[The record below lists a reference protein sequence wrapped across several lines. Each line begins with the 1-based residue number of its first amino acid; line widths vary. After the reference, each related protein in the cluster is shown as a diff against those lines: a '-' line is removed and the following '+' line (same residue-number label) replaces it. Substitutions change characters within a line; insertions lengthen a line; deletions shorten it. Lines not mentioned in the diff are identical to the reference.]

1 MGKKL
6 CDRRDGKLL
15 KIGGFE
21 KIWNCLKSKR
31 SENEV
36 HILKEIDV
44 TKLKKY
50 YDECKMDNEKL
61 TYFHLFAT
69 AVSKI
74 VYNKP
79 LLNRF
84 VINGKK
90 YVRNDLTLS
99 FVAKTEFT
107 DNANELFTV
116 LKIDDN
122 DNLNSISDKIFGDV
136 KKIRNNQGGSATDDF
151 MDKLK
156 YFPKFMIKIIV
167 GVIKFLDNHDMLPSS
182 LTDGSIY
189 HSTILLSNLGSIH
202 CGGIYHNLT
211 DFGTNSIV
219 VTIGEIKESVRVV
232 DGSIDKR
239 YVCEFGITLDERI
252 ADGVYFAKGINLLAY
267 ILDNPSLLEDR
278 IDDKI
283 DIFKDK

>member
-1 MGKKL
+1 MGKKFG
-6 CDRRDGKLL
+6 DRRDGKLL
-15 KIGGFE
+15 KLGGFE

-36 HILKEIDV
+36 HILKEVDV
-44 TKLKKY
+44 TELKNY
-50 YDECKMDNEKL
+50 YDKCKKDNEKL

-84 VINGKK
+84 VINGNK

-116 LKIDDN
+116 LKIEDSDN
-122 DNLNSISDKIFGDV
+122 INTISEKIFGDV
-136 KKIRNNQGGSATDDF
+136 KKIRNNEGSATDDF
-151 MDKLK
+151 MDKLRI
-156 YFPKFMIKIIV
+156 FPKFMIKIIV
-167 GVIKFLDNHDMLPSS
+167 MIIKFLDNHDVLPSS
-182 LTDGSIY
+182 LTKGSIY
-189 HSTILLSNLGSIH
+189 HSTVLLSNLGSIH

-211 DFGTNSIV
+211 NFGTNSIV

-232 DGSIDKR
+232 DGSIEKR

-252 ADGVYFAKGINLLAY
+252 ADGVYFAKCVNLLEY
-267 ILDNPSLLEDR
+267 ILNNPSLLEDR
-278 IDDKI
+278 VDDKV
-283 DIFKDK
+283 DIVKDK

>member
-1 MGKKL
+1 
-6 CDRRDGKLL
+6 L
-15 KIGGFE
+15 K
-21 KIWNCLKSKR
+21 N
-31 SENEV
+31 
-36 HILKEIDV
+36 
-44 TKLKKY
+44 Y
-50 YDECKMDNEKL
+50 YDKCKKDNEKL

-84 VINGKK
+84 VINGNK

-116 LKIDDN
+116 LKIEDSDN
-122 DNLNSISDKIFGDV
+122 INTISEKIFGDV
-136 KKIRNNQGGSATDDF
+136 KKIRNNEGSATDDF
-151 MDKLK
+151 MDKLRI
-156 YFPKFMIKIIV
+156 FPKFMIKIIV
-167 GVIKFLDNHDMLPSS
+167 MIIKFLDNHDVLPSS
-182 LTDGSIY
+182 LTKGSIY
-189 HSTILLSNLGSIH
+189 HSTVLLSNLGSIH

-211 DFGTNSIV
+211 NFGTNSIV

-232 DGSIDKR
+232 DGSIEKR

-252 ADGVYFAKGINLLAY
+252 ADGVYFAKCVNLLEY
-267 ILDNPSLLEDR
+267 ILNNPSLLEDR
-278 IDDKI
+278 VDDKV
-283 DIFKDK
+283 DIVNDK